1 MCLCVI
7 KTHVSYVEIQIVDF
21 SLISFPFSDIRYAM
35 TLLLSTV
42 LLTFCVTQ
50 TLPKDSVLYD
60 GQRAASVTWVLQGSE
75 VSLRCQVNT
84 SRCGQYHNVKG
95 RFRN

>member
-1 MCLCVI
+1 MAL
-7 KTHVSYVEIQIVDF
+7 
-21 SLISFPFSDIRYAM
+21 LI
-35 TLLLSTV
+35 STV
-42 LLTFCVTQ
+42 LLTYFVTR

-60 GQRAASVTWVLQGSE
+60 RQKAASEEAASVTWVLQGSE